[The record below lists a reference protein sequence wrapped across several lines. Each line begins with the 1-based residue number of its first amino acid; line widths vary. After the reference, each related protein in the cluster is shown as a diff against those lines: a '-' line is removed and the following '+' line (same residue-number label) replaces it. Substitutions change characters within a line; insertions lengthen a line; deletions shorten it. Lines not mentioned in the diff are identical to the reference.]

1 MAEPRPIGIDPARIV
16 ASLTRA
22 SLFVGLGCTAI
33 LVLGCELFG
42 GGSPLARTGELAV
55 LLGFGAAILVNLL
68 LLRLDL
74 WPTLRR
80 LAGATLRHG
89 APASAQ
95 VGTLTARLTSY
106 PRRLSRALTL
116 ALVAAFPAALLVA
129 VLLRAEIDRSFLPLL
144 PSALLTAPLA
154 AAAMRFAAR
163 HVLRPFLAVLPAPSS
178 VAAFR
183 GSLANTLSVML
194 ALPASVAALIGLVYV
209 AFAGAGEDER
219 VWRES
224 QERMVTAVA
233 GAPDVVTRLPLLLAG
248 VRSPRGAARVSS
260 CQDPPT
266 RLTARACRA
275 AFGAGAEGPAGSWI
289 ERKAGIVFAA
299 APVAVA
305 AGRPPQAVVV
315 WSTLPP
321 PTGADPLILA
331 ALALVIVASHLA
343 GGALGRS
350 LGRGVRPVAQAIA
363 RVGEPGDAG
372 DPPLLRSRVAEVA
385 CLQEAVATAAIRL
398 REMRRDENVAL
409 EALRE
414 TQAIRTQFLASVSHD
429 LKGPLNAVLGFSE
442 LLLRGVEGPLG
453 HKPREDVRLI
463 YRAGEDLLGIINS
476 ILDSAKLEAGR
487 VELQREWTP
496 SVELISE
503 AARHARTLIGDKDV
517 TVQIQVQAGLPPVHV
532 DAHRMGQA
540 LCALVSN
547 AVKFTGCGVVTVRA
561 KVEPDSETGMRTL
574 RMDISDQGPGISED
588 DRSRIFHAF
597 ELVDSSTKRT
607 VGGAGLGLYIAKEM
621 VELHGGRIW
630 FESDVG
636 KGSTFSISLPLPKE
650 TPPPT

>member
-1 MAEPRPIGIDPARIV
+1 
-16 ASLTRA
+16 
-22 SLFVGLGCTAI
+22 
-33 LVLGCELFG
+33 
-42 GGSPLARTGELAV
+42 
-55 LLGFGAAILVNLL
+55 
-68 LLRLDL
+68 
-74 WPTLRR
+74 
-80 LAGATLRHG
+80 
-89 APASAQ
+89 
-95 VGTLTARLTSY
+95 
-106 PRRLSRALTL
+106 
-116 ALVAAFPAALLVA
+116 
-129 VLLRAEIDRSFLPLL
+129 
-144 PSALLTAPLA
+144 
-154 AAAMRFAAR
+154 
-163 HVLRPFLAVLPAPSS
+163 
-178 VAAFR
+178 
-183 GSLANTLSVML
+183 
-194 ALPASVAALIGLVYV
+194 
-209 AFAGAGEDER
+209 
-219 VWRES
+219 
-224 QERMVTAVA
+224 
-233 GAPDVVTRLPLLLAG
+233 
-248 VRSPRGAARVSS
+248 VSS

-289 ERKAGIVFAA
+289 EREAGIAFAA
-299 APVAVA
+299 APVAA
-305 AGRPPQAVVV
+305 ASGSPPQAVVL
-315 WSTLPP
+315 WSSLPP
-321 PTGADPLILA
+321 PSGTAPWILV

-343 GGALGRS
+343 GAASGRS
-350 LGRGVRPVAQAIA
+350 LGRGVKPVAQAIA

-372 DPPLLRSRVAEVA
+372 DLLPARSRVGEVA
-385 CLQEAVATAAIRL
+385 RLQEAVATAAVRL
-398 REMRRDENVAL
+398 REMRRDEHAAL

-453 HKPREDVRLI
+453 RKPREDVRLI

-540 LCALVSN
+540 IRALVSN
-547 AVKFTGCGVVTVRA
+547 AVKFTDCGVVTVRA
-561 KVEPDSETGMRTL
+561 KIEPDSETGRRAL
-574 RMDISDQGPGISED
+574 RIDISDQGPGISED
-588 DRSRIFHAF
+588 DRSRIFRAF
-597 ELVDSSTKRT
+597 ELVDSSTKRSA
-607 VGGAGLGLYIAKEM
+607 GGAGLGLYIAKEM

-630 FESDVG
+630 FESVLG